1 MLELEESPRIQPVE
15 PLSFD
20 EFYPPQ
26 IQETKNLDDNAM
38 SQHVEP
44 FSAVLQAPQDA
55 SCQDLSLA
63 LPKFEQC

>member
-1 MLELEESPRIQPVE
+1 MLEVEESPRIQPVE

-26 IQETKNLDDNAM
+26 IQQTTKNVDDNAM

-44 FSAVLQAPQDA
+44 PSAVLQATQDA

-63 LPKFEQC
+63 LPKIE